1 MRQRRRKFITALAVG
16 TTGLTAGCINV
27 GGEANRGPAP
37 QPESD
42 SSGESETST
51 EKSSD
56 DDPAEQENPVASSTR
71 DVVSL
76 LSWIKNDYNAAV
88 DLYRTRANEVMTYT
102 EDLIERLED
111 GEDLSDSDIDGLL
124 TLAEENATIGNE
136 YFGAFYSDHYN
147 FQGVIGTTGEDV
159 QRNHERGETDL
170 LMDSLDKFRR
180 YYASNTRES
189 QVKEMYSVDPI
200 SGDPVGIF
208 ESGEYAPFRVYET
221 LHTDESGEQAHLAYD
236 PQSAR
241 YSDTEVEV
249 EQPAFFEN
257 LSTEV
262 LTYTETFSEPNA
274 RLSESLIRINQPED
288 SYSDVDLDA
297 ETTHSSN
304 IYIQAYDSAGAAET
318 ALERLQERATTEETI
333 NMWGSSWTEM
343 FAEYGE
349 DNLYAHVQQAGEF
362 LVIVGMSTDP
372 WENREAVLDQKEWS
386 SLIDYMWVDQS
397 PE

>member
-1 MRQRRRKFITALAVG
+1 
-16 TTGLTAGCINV
+16 
-27 GGEANRGPAP
+27 
-37 QPESD
+37 
-42 SSGESETST
+42 
-51 EKSSD
+51 
-56 DDPAEQENPVASSTR
+56 
-71 DVVSL
+71 
-76 LSWIKNDYNAAV
+76 
-88 DLYRTRANEVMTYT
+88 MTYT

-180 YYASNTRES
+180 YYASNIRES